1 MSLRDSIRSI
11 VDAFVGP
18 RLDLLALYPARVVSQ
33 GADGRLDLVPEDAR
47 IAPCSGVP
55 LRYGAPGLTATVPG
69 GGRVL
74 LGYEHGDPGR
84 PYAALWESG
93 AVTALSVNGGTVKVA
108 RNGDATNTG
117 TVSAATTPPAG
128 VPPIVNLVLTLT
140 PPGAAPQ
147 VITISG
153 LPPTVAVTGSWSLP
167 GEITEGSDVLKV
179 P

>member
-1 MSLRDSIRSI
+1 MSLRDSVRSI
-11 VDAFVGP
+11 VEAILGP

-84 PYAALWESG
+84 PYAALWEAG
-93 AVTALSVNGGTVKVA
+93 EVTALSVNGGTSRAA
-108 RNGDATNTG
+108 REGHATHGGSITLTTSALLGPTAFVVQYMSAAGVPQGSPQTVTLGGDATVTLPL
-117 TVSAATTPPAG
+117 SAG
-128 VPPIVNLVLTLT
+128 RISE
-140 PPGAAPQ
+140 GADALR
-147 VITISG
+147 
-153 LPPTVAVTGSWSLP
+153 LP
-167 GEITEGSDVLKV
+167 
-179 P
+179 

>member
-1 MSLRDSIRSI
+1 MSLRDSVRSI
-11 VDAFVGP
+11 VEAILGP

-93 AVTALSVNGGTVKVA
+93 AVTRSTSAHHTPRRGKVMSQ
-108 RNGDATNTG
+108 RVT
-117 TVSAATTPPAG
+117 AASPMRR
-128 VPPIVNLVLTLT
+128 
-140 PPGAAPQ
+140 
-147 VITISG
+147 
-153 LPPTVAVTGSWSLP
+153 AVTSVAGSQ
-167 GEITEGSDVLKV
+167 GA
-179 P
+179 

>member
-1 MSLRDSIRSI
+1 MSLRDSVRSI
-11 VDAFVGP
+11 VEAILGP

-117 TVSAATTPPAG
+117 AVTASTTPPAG
-128 VPPIVNLVLTLT
+128 VLTLT
-140 PPGAAPQ
+140 PRGAAPQ
-147 VITISG
+147 VITILG
-153 LPPTVAVTGSWSLP
+153 LPATVSVTGSWSLP
-167 GEITEGSDVLKV
+167 GEIVEGSDVLKV